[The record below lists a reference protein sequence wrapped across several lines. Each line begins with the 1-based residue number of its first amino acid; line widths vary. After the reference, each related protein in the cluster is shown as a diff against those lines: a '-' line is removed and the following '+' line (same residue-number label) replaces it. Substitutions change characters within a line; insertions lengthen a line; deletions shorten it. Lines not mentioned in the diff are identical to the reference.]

1 MLTIFRYSLARMRG
15 QVLGWGLAMCAFA
28 VLSVARYGVLRDNQE
43 SVMKMLGSMKEVAAV
58 FGDTS
63 KLFTPE
69 GFLSMQ
75 LFNYLPLILGVYAVL
90 VGSGLLAS
98 DEENGTLDLVLAHP
112 ISRTALFAGRWLA
125 LVVSTGAILVFCW
138 LGLVVGITCFP
149 YLDLGWA
156 ALLLPN
162 LSLLAV
168 LLLYGC
174 LALLL
179 GTLLPSR
186 RAAAMTAG
194 LVMVA
199 SFFLTMFG
207 RVDDGVKSVAQFFP
221 LEYYQSGE
229 AILGLNGAWLGGL
242 LAGAGALTVLAWW
255 RFERRDIRVVGEGTW
270 PWPRWAR
277 RTRGVAASGGR

>member
-1 MLTIFRYSLARMRG
+1 MLTIFRYGLARLRG
-15 QVLGWGLAMCAFA
+15 QVLGWGLAMCVLA
-28 VLSVARYGVLRDNQE
+28 VLSVARYGVLRDNRE
-43 SVMKMLGSMKEVAAV
+43 AMEKMLQGSMGEVAAV

-63 KLFTPE
+63 KLFTPQ

-75 LFNYLPLILGVYAVL
+75 FFNYLPLILGVYAVL
-90 VGSGLLAS
+90 AGSGLLAS

-112 ISRTALFAGRWLA
+112 VSRTALFAGRFLA
-125 LVVSTGAILVFCW
+125 FAASTAAILAFCW
-138 LGLVVGITCFP
+138 LGLVAGTTWFP
-149 YLDLGWA
+149 YVDVGWG
-156 ALLLPN
+156 ALVLPN

-179 GTLLPSR
+179 ATLVASR
-186 RAAAMTAG
+186 RMAAMTAG

-207 RVDDGVKSVAQFFP
+207 RVDEGVKNAARFFP

-229 AILGLNGAWLGGL
+229 AILGLNGTWLAGL
-242 LAGAGALTVLAWW
+242 LAAAGVFTGLAWW
-255 RFERRDIRVVGEGTW
+255 RFERRDIRVVGEGAW
-270 PWPRWAR
+270 PWPRW
-277 RTRGVAASGGR
+277 GGRKPA